1 MDERSVAQAAQ
12 PEGWRAEM
20 IDVVAI
26 GNALVDVLSHESDE
40 FIADQGM
47 VKGTMAL
54 IDTERAESLYAA
66 MNPAVEISGGSAANT
81 TVGLPPLGSP
91 RPPLGPPR

>member
-1 MDERSVAQAAQ
+1 M
-12 PEGWRAEM
+12 
-20 IDVVAI
+20 
-26 GNALVDVLSHESDE
+26 DVLSHESDE

-54 IDTERAESLYAA
+54 IDTERAESLYSA

-81 TVGLPPLGSP
+81 TVGHRVVRRQGGVH
-91 RPPLGPPR
+91 RPGPHGPAR